1 MGDDQA
7 SDDVISEA
15 GPPLLRPA
23 IHPKVFGDVRE
34 YLERR
39 RVNTSRDLHSEEVE
53 KKQLGWFIT
62 GR

>member
-1 MGDDQA
+1 
-7 SDDVISEA
+7 
-15 GPPLLRPA
+15 LLRPA

-53 KKQLGWFIT
+53 KKQPGWFIT